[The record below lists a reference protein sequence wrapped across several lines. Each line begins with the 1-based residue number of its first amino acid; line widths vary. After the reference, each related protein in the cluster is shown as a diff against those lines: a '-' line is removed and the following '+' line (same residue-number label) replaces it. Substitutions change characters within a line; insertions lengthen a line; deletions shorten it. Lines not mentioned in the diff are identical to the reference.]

1 MYADDTSLLVDA
13 PTVPSLATSATEE
26 FTRVSMWFADNGL
39 VLNRDK
45 SLFVHF
51 MYSSAPDY
59 SLLVKSNQGTI
70 KQSLSV
76 KFLGLYMSYNC
87 KWDLHIEYVCKKI
100 IPITYCI
107 NRLRFI
113 VGRSVMLTYY
123 YSYFQ
128 SAITYG
134 IIAWGASPQANRIFI
149 IQKRVM
155 SLMAGVD
162 RRTSCKTIFVSMRI
176 LTLASIYIFEL
187 LVYIK
192 TNLTDFRS
200 LSHSHEYNTRN
211 GLTLEVPAHR
221 LSKTE
226 SSPNYMSIK
235 LYNKLPEKIKQM
247 DLRNYKNNIKEL
259 LLNKAY
265 YSTKEY
271 LSDTF
276 D

>member
-26 FTRVSMWFADNGL
+26 FTRVSMWFANNGL

-87 KWDLHIEYVCKKI
+87 KWDLHIENICKKI

-134 IIAWGASPQANRIFI
+134 IIAWGASSQANRIFI
-149 IQKRVM
+149 IQK
-155 SLMAGVD
+155 
-162 RRTSCKTIFVSMRI
+162 
-176 LTLASIYIFEL
+176 E
-187 LVYIK
+187 
-192 TNLTDFRS
+192 
-200 LSHSHEYNTRN
+200 
-211 GLTLEVPAHR
+211 
-221 LSKTE
+221 
-226 SSPNYMSIK
+226 
-235 LYNKLPEKIKQM
+235 
-247 DLRNYKNNIKEL
+247 
-259 LLNKAY
+259 
-265 YSTKEY
+265 
-271 LSDTF
+271 
-276 D
+276 

>member
-26 FTRVSMWFADNGL
+26 FTRVSMWFANNGL

-128 SAITYG
+128 SAIAYG

-155 SLMAGVD
+155 RLMAGVD

-176 LTLASIYIFEL
+176 LTLASIYIFDL

>member
-26 FTRVSMWFADNGL
+26 FTRVSMWFANNGH

-100 IPITYCI
+100 LPITYCI
-107 NRLRFI
+107 KRLRFI

-128 SAITYG
+128 SA
-134 IIAWGASPQANRIFI
+134 PQANRIFI

-155 SLMAGVD
+155 RLMAGVD

-259 LLNKAY
+259 LLNAVERDKKY
-265 YSTKEY
+265 PMSVSC
-271 LSDTF
+271 L
-276 D
+276 